1 MLPSTTAETAL
12 KKYCDNMKYSIRKAL
27 ITDASNI
34 QLLVN
39 SFAANGFMLTLSRND
54 VYERIM
60 EFAVCESASAELL
73 GVCSLHPTWSDI
85 AEIRSL
91 AVLERYQGLKIGSTL
106 VFHQLEQARALGFMR
121 VFTLTYKTQ
130 FFSSLGF
137 TVTDKDKLPKKMWTD
152 CLKCI
157 KYPNCDET
165 AMIIEL

>member
-1 MLPSTTAETAL
+1 
-12 KKYCDNMKYSIRKAL
+12 MKYSIRRAL

-34 QLLVN
+34 QILVN
-39 SFAANGFMLTLSRND
+39 SFAASGFMLTLSRND

-60 EFAVCESASAELL
+60 EFAVCESTVAELL

-91 AVLERYQGLKIGSTL
+91 AVSEKYQRFKIGSSL
-106 VFHQLEQARALGFMR
+106 VSHHLEQAKCLGFER

-137 TVTDKDKLPKKMWTD
+137 TVIDKDKLPKKMWTD

-165 AMIIEL
+165 AMIIKL